1 MEAAQIS
8 ITQAQKTRVSL
19 SYLFYTFLKI
29 GCVSFGG
36 YMALVALMQKLMVDK
51 DEVVDNEI
59 ILEGITVASLLPGPL
74 AVNVVA
80 YTGYHLKGKTGAL
93 VSMLGVLLPACTLML
108 LLSWIYF
115 TYSYKV
121 EWAIIMQYVAATVSA
136 IILSAGLQLF
146 KKEIS
151 KDQKKI
157 ALCIFTILVISV
169 SNSYMIT
176 IALIFIG
183 AIAGFFMDHHKHTG
197 ISVLDIFKTGYKFK
211 INTASVLMGILLVNE
226 ALFLTNVYKNL
237 NNILLK
243 IGMVF
248 SGISLSL
255 FGGGYVMIPI
265 MQSLFVKDLHWLTGQ
280 EFIDAIAFSQATPGP
295 ILVSSTFIG
304 YKLAGIAGAILATV
318 AMFAPS
324 AILMIMV
331 AKLFKKNKDHAL
343 VKNVV
348 GGIKVVVIGLIISS
362 ALRIVLQLH
371 LTPAIVTIAIIALV
385 LSFKYKINPVY
396 LIIASISLGV
406 LTKYI

>member
-8 ITQAQKTRVSL
+8 ITQAQKTKVSL

-80 YTGYHLKGKTGAL
+80 YIGYHLKGKTGAL

-108 LLSWIYF
+108 LLSWVYF

-121 EWAIIMQYVAATVSA
+121 EWAFIMQYVAATVSA

-151 KDQKKI
+151 KDHKKI
-157 ALCIFTILVISV
+157 ALCIFTIVVSSV

-183 AIAGFFMDHHKHTG
+183 VIAGFFMGHHEHAC
-197 ISVLDIFKTGYKFK
+197 ISVSNIFKTGYKFK
-211 INTASVLMGILLVNE
+211 INTASVLMGILLANE
-226 ALFLTNVYKNL
+226 ALFITTVYKNL
-237 NNILLK
+237 TNILLK

-265 MQSLFVKDLHWLTGQ
+265 MQSLFVKDLQWLTVQ

-348 GGIKVVVIGLIISS
+348 GGIKAVVIGLIISS
-362 ALRIVLQLH
+362 ALRILFQQH
-371 LTPAIVTIAIIALV
+371 LTSAIVIIAIVALI

>member
-1 MEAAQIS
+1 
-8 ITQAQKTRVSL
+8 
-19 SYLFYTFLKI
+19 
-29 GCVSFGG
+29 
-36 YMALVALMQKLMVDK
+36 
-51 DEVVDNEI
+51 
-59 ILEGITVASLLPGPL
+59 LEGITVASLLPGPL

-80 YTGYHLKGKTGAL
+80 YIGYHLKGKTGAL

-108 LLSWIYF
+108 LLSWVYF
-115 TYSYKV
+115 TYSYKI
-121 EWAIIMQYVAATVSA
+121 EWALIMQYVAATVSA

-151 KDQKKI
+151 KDHKKI
-157 ALCIFTILVISV
+157 ALCVFTVVVISV
-169 SNSYMIT
+169 LNSYMVT

-183 AIAGFFMDHHKHTG
+183 AIAGYFMGDHKHAG

-211 INTASVLMGILLVNE
+211 INTASILMGILLVNE

-265 MQSLFVKDLHWLTGQ
+265 MQSLFVKDLHWLTVQ

-362 ALRIVLQLH
+362 ALRIVFQLH
-371 LTPAIVTIAIIALV
+371 LTPVIVIIAIIALI

>member
-1 MEAAQIS
+1 MEAVQIN

-80 YTGYHLKGKTGAL
+80 YIGYRLKGKTGAL

-108 LLSWIYF
+108 LLSWVYF

-121 EWAIIMQYVAATVSA
+121 EWALIMQYVAGTVSA

-151 KDQKKI
+151 KDHKKI
-157 ALCIFTILVISV
+157 ALCVFTVVVISV
-169 SNSYMIT
+169 INSYMVT

-183 AIAGFFMDHHKHTG
+183 AIAGFFMGGHKHAG
-197 ISVLDIFKTGYKFK
+197 ISIGDIFKTGYKFK
-211 INTASVLMGILLVNE
+211 INTASILMGILVVNE

-265 MQSLFVKDLHWLTGQ
+265 MQSLFVKDLHWLTVQ

-348 GGIKVVVIGLIISS
+348 GGIKVVIIGLIISS
-362 ALRIVLQLH
+362 ALRIVFQLH
-371 LTPAIVTIAIIALV
+371 LTPVIVIIPIIALI
-385 LSFKYKINPVY
+385 LSYKYKINPVY

>member
-80 YTGYHLKGKTGAL
+80 YIGYHLKGKTGAL

-108 LLSWIYF
+108 LLSWVYF

-121 EWAIIMQYVAATVSA
+121 EWALIMQYVAATVSA

-151 KDQKKI
+151 KDHKKI
-157 ALCIFTILVISV
+157 VLCVFTIVVISV
-169 SNSYMIT
+169 SNSYMVT

-183 AIAGFFMDHHKHTG
+183 AIAGFFMGHHKHAG
-197 ISVLDIFKTGYKFK
+197 ISVRNIFKSGYKFK
-211 INTASVLMGILLVNE
+211 INTGSALMGMLLVNE
-226 ALFLTNVYKNL
+226 ALFLTNAYKNL

-265 MQSLFVKDLHWLTGQ
+265 MQSLFVKDLHWLTVQ

-324 AILMIMV
+324 AILMIIV
-331 AKLFKKNKDHAL
+331 AKLFKKNKNHAL

-348 GGIKVVVIGLIISS
+348 AGIKAVVIGLIISS
-362 ALRIVLQLH
+362 ALRILFQQY
-371 LTPAIVTIAIIALV
+371 LTPAIVIIAILALI

>member
-80 YTGYHLKGKTGAL
+80 YIGYHLKGKTGAL

-108 LLSWIYF
+108 LLSWVYF
-115 TYSYKV
+115 TYSYKI
-121 EWAIIMQYVAATVSA
+121 EWALIMQYVAATVSA

-151 KDQKKI
+151 KDHKKI
-157 ALCIFTILVISV
+157 VLCVFTIVVISV

-176 IALIFIG
+176 IALIFTG
-183 AIAGFFMDHHKHTG
+183 AIAGFFMGHHKHAG
-197 ISVLDIFKTGYKFK
+197 ISVRDIFKTGYKFK

-226 ALFLTNVYKNL
+226 ALFLTNVYKDL

-265 MQSLFVKDLHWLTGQ
+265 MQSLFVKDLHWLTTQ

-362 ALRIVLQLH
+362 ALRIVFQLH
-371 LTPAIVTIAIIALV
+371 LTPPIVTIAIIALV

-396 LIIASISLGV
+396 LIIASISLGL